1 MRSAETILG
10 IIRDRGTRAL
20 PLEDVYR
27 QLYNPELYLRA
38 YGKISA
44 NKGALT
50 CGVTRETA
58 DGMTLN
64 KIQHIIK
71 LLRSERYHWTPVRRV
86 YIAKKQSKQKRPL

>member
-20 PLEDVYR
+20 SLEDVPTT
-27 QLYNPELYLRA
+27 LHPELYLRA

>member
-20 PLEDVYR
+20 SLEDVPTT
-27 QLYNPELYLRA
+27 LYPELYLRA

-86 YIAKKQSKQKRPL
+86 YIAKKQSKQKCAL